1 MIDVKN
7 IKIDDIEY
15 KAVKSRVWD
24 GCRHC
29 AFRKTTCTGVICTT
43 VDHDFHW
50 VEVKNDQN

>member
-7 IKIDDIEY
+7 ITIEGIEY
-15 KAVKSRVWD
+15 KAVKSKMWEC
-24 GCRHC
+24 CRSC

-50 VEVKNDQN
+50 VEVKND